1 MNIFF
6 KFLAAATVVTMTI
19 PAIAADDSSDDY
31 ISSNP
36 FETMIR
42 LGRISEK
49 SPVYQMPAGSASGG
63 YISSATTSGDA
74 VIYPLGYAKPNSP
87 GSYFTVVSKET
98 SLLIAGETLEL
109 NATMTVDPSNY
120 TISAYTDWDRD
131 GVFEKESRPAQITA
145 STKSFVQTIAIP
157 ENAELGKTRIR
168 MRIESTTPTS
178 ADASISGRVYDFV
191 VYVLEASDRTDRFI
205 SVSSSNNELGTAI
218 IETPANDAGRY
229 ETGTQV
235 TVKAIIN
242 DNSESAIEFKGW
254 QEGSEIV
261 SEKPVYTFTVT
272 KSTSLIA
279 VFEAAI
285 PELATPETSTAGD
298 PIWYQI
304 MNAHTDANRKE
315 RYIAYDTNTGGDYST
330 ALRVEKPA
338 NQTDKFLWRL
348 EDAGNNRVYIINKGT
363 NLQISGSK
371 VLEKEYF
378 TASTLGSP
386 FVIESSGHENGSYS
400 IKYEGD
406 NSYLLNAQDGT
417 WGVVLYNAGI
427 GTGSGW
433 YFYRVPLKIPTGIEN
448 GGKSVAPQAYL
459 NDGQLRV
466 IGLDGRSTI
475 QAVSLSGQLLGNY
488 LSVDAVFEG
497 KLKYPERFVVLII
510 ESENGKTTTLK
521 LLDSKF

>member
-6 KFLAAATVVTMTI
+6 KFLAAATVATMTI
-19 PAIAADDSSDDY
+19 PAIAADDSSNDY

-49 SPVYQMPAGSASGG
+49 SPIYQMPAGSASGG

-87 GSYFTVVSKET
+87 GSYFAIVSKET
-98 SLLIAGETLEL
+98 SLLIAGETFEF

-120 TISAYTDWDRD
+120 TLSTYTDWNRD
-131 GVFEKESRPAQITA
+131 GVFEKESRPAQVAA

-168 MRIESTTPTS
+168 IRIESTTPSS

-205 SVSSSNNELGTAI
+205 SVSSNNDELGTAI

-229 ETGTQV
+229 EIGTQV

-242 DNSESAIEFKGW
+242 ENSESAIEFKGW
-254 QEGSEIV
+254 QEGNEIV
-261 SEKPVYTFTVT
+261 SEESVYTFTVT

-279 VFEAAI
+279 VFEAAV
-285 PELATPETSTAGD
+285 PVLATPEISTAED

-304 MNAHTDANRKE
+304 MNAHTDTNRKE

-348 EDAGNNRVYIINKGT
+348 EDAGNNRVYIVNKGT

-378 TASTLGSP
+378 TASPLGRQ
-386 FVIESSGHENGSYS
+386 F
-400 IKYEGD
+400 
-406 NSYLLNAQDGT
+406 
-417 WGVVLYNAGI
+417 
-427 GTGSGW
+427 
-433 YFYRVPLKIPTGIEN
+433 
-448 GGKSVAPQAYL
+448 
-459 NDGQLRV
+459 
-466 IGLDGRSTI
+466 TI
-475 QAVSLSGQLLGNY
+475 QRS
-488 LSVDAVFEG
+488 
-497 KLKYPERFVVLII
+497 
-510 ESENGKTTTLK
+510 
-521 LLDSKF
+521 